1 MPRKV
6 TIVAGGHLS
15 TCPRMLK
22 AADALA
28 EAGYAV
34 RVITTVNTPWAR
46 AADLELHARRPWQW
60 ETVDYTRDGDA
71 ARWLL
76 SGVRTKSSLLLAKG
90 LNGHTPSGVAASAMG
105 RVHRELVQAIVRE
118 PSDVIYG
125 GQRGAIAAV
134 VEASRISGVPC
145 GVDFE
150 DFHCEEDE
158 PGQGRLRNDLSAL
171 IMREASVHA
180 AFTTAGSAAI
190 ADACAA
196 RFGVR
201 PLPINNVFH
210 LPMTPVLDRAPG
222 ALRLYWFSQTI
233 GGGRGLEDVV
243 DAVGMARIPCELH
256 LRGLPASGY
265 VESLRARAAAV
276 APQLHIEAHAPGDPD
291 RMIDCCR
298 GFDAGI
304 SAEQGHIQNRQ
315 INLSNKALTYPLAGL
330 ALVLTD
336 TDGHR
341 PLSADLCGAAVVY
354 EPGDVRA
361 LADGLARWRDE
372 RELRRAREAAWE
384 AAVRR
389 WHWEHPLE
397 RDALLAQVKEV
408 AG

>member
-1 MPRKV
+1 
-6 TIVAGGHLS
+6 
-15 TCPRMLK
+15 MLK

-28 EAGYAV
+28 EEGYTV

-46 AADLELHARRPWQW
+46 AADLELHARRRWAW

-71 ARWLL
+71 ARWLI
-76 SGVRTKSSLLLAKG
+76 SGVRAKSSLLLARR
-90 LNGHTPSGVAASAMG
+90 LNGHTRPGVAAHALG
-105 RVHRELVQAIVRE
+105 RVHRELVRAILRQ
-118 PSDVIYG
+118 PSDLIYG

-134 VEASRISGVPC
+134 VEASRLSSVPC

-158 PGQGRLRNDLSAL
+158 PAEGRLRNDLSAL
-171 IMREASVHA
+171 IMREALTRA

-190 ADACAA
+190 ADACAE

-210 LPMTPVLDRAPG
+210 LPLAPALDRAPG
-222 ALRLYWFSQTI
+222 PLRLYWFSQTI

-243 DAVGMARIPCELH
+243 DAVGIARIPCELN
-256 LRGLPASGY
+256 LRGLPATGY
-265 VESLRARAAAV
+265 VESLRARAAAC
-276 APQLHIEAHAPGDPD
+276 APALKIEVHEPGDPD
-291 RMIDCCR
+291 RMIEHCR

-304 SAEQGHIQNRQ
+304 SAEQGHIQNRR

-330 ALVLTD
+330 ALVLTR

-341 PLSADLCGAAVVY
+341 PLIADMCGMAAVY
-354 EPGDVRA
+354 EPGDVGA
-361 LADGLARWRDE
+361 LADGLARWGDE
-372 RELRRAREAAWE
+372 RELRRARAAAWD

-397 RDALLAQVKEV
+397 RDALLARVRQV